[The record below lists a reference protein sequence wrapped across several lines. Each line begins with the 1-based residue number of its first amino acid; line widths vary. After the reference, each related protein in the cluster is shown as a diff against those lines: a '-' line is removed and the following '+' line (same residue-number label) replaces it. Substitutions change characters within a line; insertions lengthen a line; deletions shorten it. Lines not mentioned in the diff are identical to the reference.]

1 MLSLY
6 QAISVPGTVKQEGNP
21 NHRAVGKGTGIPGRE
36 QAGGWLQAEPGT
48 GSLESGR

>member
-21 NHRAVGKGTGIPGRE
+21 NHRAVGKGMGIPGRA
-36 QAGGWLQAEPGT
+36 QAGRRLQAEPGT
-48 GSLESGR
+48 GSLERGH